1 MLVVAIGLGAYTVT
15 LRQRVTGLEVA
26 LRGAVARLDRSERQ
40 LASATRDAERAQ
52 VRLAVLTAPDMK
64 QVELA
69 GQAPAPRAAGPRIPE
84 RLEWPRVR
92 RQPTAATAGWP
103 DLPAVVP
110 DQAGPGQRRPV
121 EPG

>member
-1 MLVVAIGLGAYTVT
+1 M
-15 LRQRVTGLEVA
+15 
-26 LRGAVARLDRSERQ
+26 RGAVARLDRSERQ

-69 GQAPAPRAAGPRIPE
+69 GQAPAPRAAGRAFLSPRMAS
-84 RLEWPRVR
+84 VR

-110 DQAGPGQRRPV
+110 DARRPRSA
-121 EPG
+121 PAC